1 MAERPEGIDDLDTFL
16 NGQKWASLQSL
27 AGMLDVKESTM
38 RSWMLRGTAPTWYK
52 LGHLTRFRPDDVRAW
67 LAENRNRVTVPPAHD
82 WAQLSILELDELER
96 ARADERIDA
105 EVV

>member
-67 LAENRNRVTVPPAHD
+67 LAENRNRMGGLSVD
-82 WAQLSILELDELER
+82 WTQLSLLESDELNR
-96 ARADERIDA
+96 ALTDERVDA
-105 EVV
+105 EA